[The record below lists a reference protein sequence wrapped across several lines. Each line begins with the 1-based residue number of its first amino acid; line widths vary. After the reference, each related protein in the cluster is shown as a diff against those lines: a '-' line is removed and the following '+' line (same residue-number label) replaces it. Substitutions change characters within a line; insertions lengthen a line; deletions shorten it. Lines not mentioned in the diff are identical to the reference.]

1 MKTVSGMPHGF
12 HFTRIF
18 STAMVCLLL
27 IVRFPCQGAER
38 PLRLFTGIPP
48 IAGLAEK
55 IGGDRVEVETLLRPG
70 DNPHLFEPRPR
81 QAAALGRSDLF
92 LSCGF
97 PFEEKLARN
106 LKGRSSGPV
115 VADLGADLLTA
126 PEPESG
132 VSSRHRDHDHDHG
145 GTDPHVWLSPALL
158 RVLSLNLFD
167 ALKAQDPASGSFF
180 QERLN
185 RLLAEIDSLDRG
197 IGQSLAPFRG
207 RSFLAAHPSFGR
219 FAEAYGLKQMSVES
233 EGKSP
238 SARGLAAIVREAR
251 KERVS
256 IVFIEPQFDPS
267 GAEAV
272 AKAIGGTVAA
282 VDPLGRDALA
292 TIRVFS
298 DLLVRSFR
306 DADAAGGRKP

>member
-1 MKTVSGMPHGF
+1 MKRIAGPPRVF
-12 HFTRIF
+12 DFTRTLF
-18 STAMVCLLL
+18 RAAAFLFLAAWLPM
-27 IVRFPCQGAER
+27 QGAER
-38 PLRLFTGIPP
+38 PLRLFSGIPP
-48 IAGLAEK
+48 IAGLAER
-55 IGGDRVEVETLLRPG
+55 IGGDRVQAETLLRPG
-70 DNPHLFEPRPR
+70 DNPHTFEPRPR

-97 PFEEKLARN
+97 PFEERLARN

-115 VADLGADLLTA
+115 VAGLGAGLRPA
-126 PEPESG
+126 PEPDNG
-132 VSSRHRDHDHDHG
+132 VSSRHRDQDHDHG
-145 GTDPHVWLSPALL
+145 ETDPHVWLSPPLL
-158 RVLSLNLFD
+158 RILSLDLFN
-167 ALKAQDPASGSFF
+167 ALKSLDPASESYF
-180 QERLN
+180 QGRLN

-219 FAEAYGLKQMSVES
+219 FASAYGLKQMSVES

-256 IVFIEPQFDPS
+256 IVFTEPQFDPS
-267 GAEAV
+267 GAKAV

-298 DLLVRSFR
+298 DLLARSFL
-306 DADAAGGRKP
+306 DADAAGGARP

>member
-1 MKTVSGMPHGF
+1 MKRVAGPPRGF
-12 HFTRIF
+12 DCAWIIIP
-18 STAMVCLLL
+18 AAVCLSL
-27 IVRFPCQGAER
+27 IARLPCQGAER
-38 PLRLFTGIPP
+38 PLRIFTGIPP
-48 IAGLAEK
+48 VAGLAEK
-55 IGGDRVEVETLLRPG
+55 IGGDRVAVETLLRPG
-70 DNPHLFEPRPR
+70 DNPHTFEPRPR
-81 QAAALGRSDLF
+81 QAAALGRADLF

-97 PFEEKLARN
+97 PFEERLARN
-106 LKGRSSGPV
+106 LKGLSPGPV
-115 VADLGADLLTA
+115 VAGLGTGLHAST
-126 PEPESG
+126 EPESG
-132 VSSRHRDHDHDHG
+132 VSSRHRDHDHG
-145 GTDPHVWLSPALL
+145 EADPHVWLSPSLL
-158 RVLSLNLFD
+158 RILSLDLLS
-167 ALKAQDPASGSFF
+167 ALKSLDPASGSYF
-180 QERLN
+180 QGRLN

-219 FAEAYGLKQMSVES
+219 FAEAYGLNQMSVES

-238 SARGLAAIVREAR
+238 SARGLAALVREAR

-256 IVFIEPQFDPS
+256 IVFTEPQFDPS

-282 VDPLGRDALA
+282 VDPLGRDAMA

-306 DADAAGGRKP
+306 EADAAGGPRP

>member
-1 MKTVSGMPHGF
+1 MKRVAGPPRVF
-12 HFTRIF
+12 DFTRTLF
-18 STAMVCLLL
+18 RVAACLFLAAWL
-27 IVRFPCQGAER
+27 PGQGAER
-38 PLRLFTGIPP
+38 PLRIFTGIPP
-48 IAGLAEK
+48 VAGLAEK
-55 IGGDRVEVETLLRPG
+55 IGGDRVAVETLLRPG
-70 DNPHLFEPRPR
+70 DNPHTFEPRPR
-81 QAAALGRSDLF
+81 QAAALGRADLF

-97 PFEEKLARN
+97 PFEERLARN

-115 VADLGADLLTA
+115 VAELGADLYAST
-126 PEPESG
+126 EPESG
-132 VSSRHRDHDHDHG
+132 VSRSHRDHDPDHG
-145 GTDPHVWLSPALL
+145 EADPHVWLSPSLL
-158 RVLSLNLFD
+158 RVLSLDLFH
-167 ALKAQDPASGSFF
+167 ALKTLDPASGSYF
-180 QERLN
+180 QRRLN

-219 FAEAYGLKQMSVES
+219 FAEAYGLNQMSVES

-238 SARGLAAIVREAR
+238 SARGLSAIVREAR

-272 AKAIGGTVAA
+272 AKAVGGTVAA

-306 DADAAGGRKP
+306 EAGSAGGPKP